1 MQLIR
6 RENIKRSPR
15 IMFIFM
21 FVFRQARGGYGNL
34 ELSANDADDEMRAR
48 WKVGAGWGKEFGA
61 QIGREPTR

>member
-1 MQLIR
+1 
-6 RENIKRSPR
+6 
-15 IMFIFM
+15 MFIFM